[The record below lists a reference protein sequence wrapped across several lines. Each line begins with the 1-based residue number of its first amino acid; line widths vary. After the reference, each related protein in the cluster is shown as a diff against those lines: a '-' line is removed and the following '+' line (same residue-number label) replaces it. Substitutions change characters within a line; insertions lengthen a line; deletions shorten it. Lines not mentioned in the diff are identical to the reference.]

1 MTSLA
6 NNPANNPADTAA
18 GGAATSRTTQVPPA
32 PSAASS
38 RHPGL
43 ETVPGGPR
51 TTVSA
56 AIARRLF
63 AAAIRRLD
71 VLVEEAPNSRGLGR
85 TFGLGGPRMVIHR
98 PEEFYA
104 RLGRDGLIG
113 FGEAYLTGAW
123 DTDDL
128 AEFLTVPAARIA
140 TLIPDSLQR
149 ARAIVTHRTPSH
161 QRSTTDNSQANISH
175 HYDLSNELFALFLDE
190 TLSYS
195 SALFTSSFVAGSG
208 GPGHLI
214 ATPPEA
220 TDNAGDTPATVHSPD
235 FAEAQG
241 RKIERLLDEAGVTEG
256 SRVLEIG
263 TGWGELAIRAA
274 RRGADVHSITLSV
287 EQLELAEHRVADAG
301 LSDRVR
307 IELLDYRALA
317 EPEFAAAY
325 DAILS
330 VEMIEAVGH
339 EFWGTYFQTIDH
351 ALAPDGRVSIQAITM
366 PHDRMLATRG
376 TQTWINKYVFPG
388 GFLPSVQVIDEITSS
403 QTALRRTGMLEF
415 GQHYAETLRRWDEIF
430 LARRDEVV
438 ALGFDD
444 HFMRMWHFYLEYSR
458 AGFASGYLNVQQL
471 TFTKEGP
478 R

>member
-1 MTSLA
+1 MTDLA
-6 NNPANNPADTAA
+6 NNPAHTPQHTPTHRADE
-18 GGAATSRTTQVPPA
+18 P
-32 PSAASS
+32 SS

-43 ETVPGGPR
+43 EPVRTGPR

-56 AIARRLF
+56 AVARRLF

-71 VLVEEAPNSRGLGR
+71 VLVEEAPNSRGIGR
-85 TFGLGGPRMVIHR
+85 TFGRGGPRMVIHR

-104 RLGRDGLIG
+104 RVGRDGLIG

-128 AEFLTVPAARIA
+128 AAFLTVPAARIA
-140 TLIPDSLQR
+140 TLIPESLQR
-149 ARAIVTHRTPSH
+149 ARAFVTHRTPSH
-161 QRSTTDNSQANISH
+161 QRSTEDNSQANIAH

-195 SALFTSSFVAGSG
+195 SALFTTSFVAGPD
-208 GPGHLI
+208 GPDHLV
-214 ATPPEA
+214 ATPPA
-220 TDNAGDTPATVHSPD
+220 TTDNAAAATALVHSPD
-235 FAEAQG
+235 FAEAQA
-241 RKIERLLDEAGVTEG
+241 RKIERLLDEAAVTAG

-274 RRGADVHSITLSV
+274 RRGAHVHSITLSV
-287 EQLELAEHRVADAG
+287 EQLELAERRVADAG
-301 LSDRVR
+301 LSDLVR
-307 IELLDYRALA
+307 IELLDYRALSA
-317 EPEFAAAY
+317 PEFAAAY

-351 ALAPDGRVSIQAITM
+351 ALAPGGRVAIQAITM

-388 GFLPSVQVIDEITSS
+388 GFLPSVRVIDEITSA
-403 QTALRRTGMLEF
+403 QTALRRTGLLEF
-415 GQHYAETLRRWDEIF
+415 GSHYAETLRRWDELF
-430 LARRDEVV
+430 LARRDEVL

-444 HFMRMWHFYLEYSR
+444 QFMRMWHFYLAYSR
-458 AGFASGYLNVQQL
+458 AGFASGYINVQQL
-471 TFTKEGP
+471 TFTKGGA

>member
-6 NNPANNPADTAA
+6 NNPTHDEADH
-18 GGAATSRTTQVPPA
+18 
-32 PSAASS
+32 ASTS

-43 ETVPGGPR
+43 EPVPAGPR
-51 TTVSA
+51 TVVSA

-71 VLVEEAPNSRGLGR
+71 VLVEEVPNSRGLGR
-85 TFGLGGPRMVIHR
+85 TFGRGGPRMVIHR

-104 RLGRDGLIG
+104 RVGRDGLIG

-128 AEFLTVPAARIA
+128 AGFLTVPAARIA
-140 TLIPDSLQR
+140 TLVPESLQR
-149 ARAIVTHRTPSH
+149 ARAVVTHRTPRH
-161 QRSTTDNSQANISH
+161 QRSTEANSRANIAH

-195 SALFTSSFVAGSG
+195 SALFPTSFAAGTD
-208 GPGHLI
+208 GPDHLI
-214 ATPPEA
+214 ATPPDA
-220 TDNAGDTPATVHSPD
+220 TDNAVDGSGVVHSPD
-235 FAEAQG
+235 FADAQA
-241 RKIERLLDEAGVTEG
+241 RKIERLLDEAGVTAG

-287 EQLELAEHRVADAG
+287 EQLELAEQRVADAG
-301 LSDRVR
+301 CADRVR

-317 EPEFAAAY
+317 RPEFAAAY
-325 DAILS
+325 DAIVS

-339 EFWGTYFQTIDH
+339 EFWDTYFQTIDH
-351 ALAPDGRVSIQAITM
+351 ALAPGGRVAIQAITM

-388 GFLPSVQVIDEITSS
+388 GFLPSVQVIDEITSA
-403 QTALRRTGMLEF
+403 QTALRRTGILEF
-415 GQHYAETLRRWDEIF
+415 GGHYAETLRRWDELF
-430 LARRDEVV
+430 LARRDDVI

-444 HFMRMWHFYLEYSR
+444 QFMRMWHFYLAYSR
-458 AGFASGYLNVQQL
+458 AGFASGYINVQQL
-471 TFTKEGP
+471 TFVKDGQ